1 MGKIN
6 GSQMVD
12 LPHKNCKL
20 LSKNSNN
27 NKNNKNDINNE
38 CNSSNNILVMI
49 IIIIIIII
57 IITIKRRGR
66 YRMPTTTYMELLVTL
81 HNELLSSNIIKL
93 H

>member
-1 MGKIN
+1 
-6 GSQMVD
+6 MVD

-20 LSKNSNN
+20 LSKSSNN

-38 CNSSNNILVMI
+38 CNSSNNILVM
-49 IIIIIIII
+49 IIIIIII